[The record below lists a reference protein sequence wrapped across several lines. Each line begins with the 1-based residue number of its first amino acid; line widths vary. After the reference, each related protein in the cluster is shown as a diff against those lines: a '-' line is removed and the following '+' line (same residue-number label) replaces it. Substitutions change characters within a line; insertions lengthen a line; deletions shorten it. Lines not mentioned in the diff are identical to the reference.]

1 MVSSASVTGAKSD
14 FGAEQAS
21 YFERIAQLGLNTPTV
36 VGFGISNAATFQAAT
51 QYSKGAII
59 GSAFIK
65 FLEEKGVANIDA
77 FVQSI
82 R

>member
-1 MVSSASVTGAKSD
+1 MN
-14 FGAEQAS
+14 
-21 YFERIAQLGLNTPTV
+21 LNTPTV
-36 VGFGISNAATFQAAT
+36 VGFGISNAQTYEAAT
-51 QYSKGAII
+51 SHSRGAII

-65 FLEEKGVANIDA
+65 FLEKEGVNKIED